1 MDEEILRKQLA
12 AQLDGG
18 QAYTP
23 IEEAVRGFPMEM
35 AGLKTEGIRHT
46 PWEIL
51 EHMRIAQWDILRF
64 TVDPDHVTPPWPDE
78 HWPKTDAPGDP
89 DEWHRS
95 VDTFL
100 RELREVKRLSQ
111 DPETDLFQRI
121 PHGTGQTVL
130 REILLVADHN
140 AYHLGQL
147 MQARRAIES
156 AAQQRDR

>member
-1 MDEEILRKQLA
+1 VSEEILRRQLV

-18 QAYTP
+18 QAYTA
-23 IEEAVRGFPMEM
+23 IERAIRGVPPEM
-35 AGLKTEGIRHT
+35 AGRKPEGILHT

-78 HWPKTDAPGDP
+78 HWPKADAPADP
-89 DEWHRS
+89 AEWHRS
-95 VDTFL
+95 VETFL
-100 RELREVKRLSQ
+100 RELREVKRLAQ
-111 DPETDLFQRI
+111 NPETDLFQRI

-147 MQARRAIES
+147 MLIRRALES
-156 AAQQRDR
+156 TT

>member
-1 MDEEILRKQLA
+1 VNEEVLRRQLG

-18 QAYTP
+18 QAYAP
-23 IEEAVRGFPMEM
+23 IEGAIRGFPVEL
-35 AGLKTEGIRHT
+35 AGRKPEGISHT

-78 HWPKTDAPGDP
+78 HWPKSGVPGDS
-89 DEWHRS
+89 DEWHRC
-95 VDTFL
+95 VETFL
-100 RELREVKRLSQ
+100 RELREVRDLAQ
-111 DPETDLFQRI
+111 DPKTDLFRRI

-147 MQARRAIES
+147 MLIRRAVES
-156 AAQQRDR
+156 AA

>member
-1 MDEEILRKQLA
+1 MSEEILRRQLV

-18 QAYTP
+18 QAYKP
-23 IEEAVRGFPMEM
+23 IEDAIRGFPAEL
-35 AGLKTEGIRHT
+35 AGCKPETILHT

-51 EHMRIAQWDILRF
+51 EHLRIAQWDILRF
-64 TVDPDHVTPPWPDE
+64 TIDPDHVTPPWPDQ
-78 HWPKTDAPGDP
+78 HWPKTEAPDDP

-95 VDTFL
+95 IETFL
-100 RELREVKRLSQ
+100 QELREVKRLAQ
-111 DPETDLFQRI
+111 DPETDLFRRI

-147 MQARRAIES
+147 MLIRRALES
-156 AAQQRDR
+156 AT

>member
-1 MDEEILRKQLA
+1 MNEEILRRQLV

-23 IEEAVRGFPMEM
+23 IEDAIRGFPLEL
-35 AGLKTEGIRHT
+35 GGRRPEGILHT

-51 EHMRIAQWDILRF
+51 EHLRIAQWDILRF

-78 HWPKTDAPGDP
+78 HWPKISAP
-89 DEWHRS
+89 ENEEAWRRS
-95 VDTFL
+95 TEMFL
-100 RELREVKRLSQ
+100 RDLREVKRLAQ

-147 MQARRAIES
+147 MLIRRALES
-156 AAQQRDR
+156 AT